1 LFLNRLSVQEKE
13 MNNYLL
19 KNTQFSNS
27 LKIKRNDEKYLI
39 DELVN
44 KKISSSKEISEKINR
59 NEILT
64 NVSYSPVMVN
74 GSRKSLNISNNKFE
88 SSKNFVPSKFFLKET
103 INSNNYMSNRNH
115 SNAKRKT
122 ENKETSN
129 FKTKN
134 SY

>member
-1 LFLNRLSVQEKE
+1 